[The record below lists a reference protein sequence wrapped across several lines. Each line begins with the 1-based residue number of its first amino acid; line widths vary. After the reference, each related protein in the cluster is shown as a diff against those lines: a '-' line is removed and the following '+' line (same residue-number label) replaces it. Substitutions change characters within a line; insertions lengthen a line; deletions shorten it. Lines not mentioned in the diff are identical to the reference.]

1 MEDRPAIPEPSAP
14 ASISYRQLAEWLQ
27 KAPAEA
33 DPAQTSA
40 EAALEPGADPALEA
54 LFASWARSSRQVLEV
69 LQRQGKV
76 LSQGRSPRQMMA
88 LGALQA
94 HLAMALQ
101 AHAASGRPAQD
112 R

>member
-1 MEDRPAIPEPSAP
+1 MEDRPAVPEPAVPS
-14 ASISYRQLAEWLQ
+14 SISYRQLAAWLQ
-27 KAPAEA
+27 HAPAEA
-33 DPAQTSA
+33 EPVQAIA
-40 EAALEPGADPALEA
+40 EAPAEPGADQAHEE

>member
-1 MEDRPAIPEPSAP
+1 MEDRPAIPEPSVP

-33 DPAQTSA
+33 EPAQPSPEAPAEPSA
-40 EAALEPGADPALEA
+40 DESLEA
-54 LFASWARSSRQVLEV
+54 VFTSWARSSRQLLEV
-69 LQRQGKV
+69 LQRQGKA

-101 AHAASGRPAQD
+101 AHAASSRRAED